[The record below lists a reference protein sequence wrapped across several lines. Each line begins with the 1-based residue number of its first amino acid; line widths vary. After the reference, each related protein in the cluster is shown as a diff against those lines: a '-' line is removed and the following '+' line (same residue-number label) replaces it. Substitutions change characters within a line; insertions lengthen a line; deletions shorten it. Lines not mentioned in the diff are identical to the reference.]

1 MSGKPGMVKR
11 APLAPLQGRARMWR
25 AMRQMRRF
33 STSDL
38 CATAEVSAT
47 HARKYCRAL
56 IAGGY
61 LRCVQ
66 AKDSGRV
73 GGHAVFQLLRD
84 TGPHAPRAGK
94 QGLLDPNL
102 EPAKPEPG
110 QEPVSVPRAD
120 YERALRCVRACAG
133 MTDPEQEVAALRAA
147 ARPADTELA

>member
-11 APLAPLQGRARMWR
+11 VPLAPLQARTRMWR

-33 STSDL
+33 STADL
-38 CATAEVSAT
+38 CATAEVSAS
-47 HARKYCRAL
+47 HAQKYLRAL
-56 IAGGY
+56 ISGEY
-61 LRCVQ
+61 VRCVRE
-66 AKDSGRV
+66 KDSGRA

-84 TGPHAPRAGK
+84 TGPHAPRLGK

-102 EPAKPEPG
+102 QPAKLEPG

-133 MTDPEQEVAALRAA
+133 MKDPEAEVAALRAA
-147 ARPADTELA
+147 ARTEEPA